1 MESPE
6 RIAKLEAQMDALKED
21 VTEVKHDIKEIHSR
35 ITTSN
40 REIVDKIDDMQTR
53 IEHKMQANA
62 QISQDQHAEI
72 KKDVGLLGLSVY
84 WRYYWNIVL
93 PQLGP
98 ALATAFVLLAVAL
111 VRTFDIVAVMTSGG
125 PGSSSEVPAKFIIDH
140 LFGRNN
146 IGLASAAS
154 VVMLITVFTVL
165 TPLLYWRSKVQ
176 SRLSAGH

>member
-21 VTEVKHDIKEIHSR
+21 VQEVKHDIKEIHSR

-72 KKDVGLLGLSVY
+72 KKEVVQDLEKMNARVSALEQWKWYVIGGAAVLGF
-84 WRYYWNIVL
+84 I
-93 PQLGP
+93 LGH
-98 ALATAFVLLAVAL
+98 
-111 VRTFDIVAVMTSGG
+111 IN
-125 PGSSSEVPAKFIIDH
+125 EIAKY
-140 LFGRNN
+140 L
-146 IGLASAAS
+146 
-154 VVMLITVFTVL
+154 
-165 TPLLYWRSKVQ
+165 K
-176 SRLSAGH
+176 